1 MADAAHSWRDLA
13 LALIRPAGVVIKHI
27 ISTTNTV
34 VSIVVDTIGWD
45 KIVIHPAS
53 HGHLIRIEHCVSYR
67 VDESICNASVKSTS
81 A

>member
-1 MADAAHSWRDLA
+1 LADAAHSWRDLA
-13 LALIRPAGVVIKHI
+13 LTLIRPPKVVIKHT

-34 VSIVVDTIGWD
+34 VSIVADTIGWD

-53 HGHLIRIEHCVSYR
+53 HGHLIRIEHRVSYR
-67 VDESICNASVKSTS
+67 VDESICNALVKSVS